1 MSKGQFRILNML
13 ILTNMPNFKAEFNQ
27 NSVSFPNST

>member
-1 MSKGQFRILNML
+1 MSKGQLRILNML
-13 ILTNMPNFKAEFNQ
+13 ILTNMPDFKAEFNE